1 MISPTNLPQAGTLAG
16 GATTAGVSALPVSA
30 LPFTGFGVLW
40 LVLAAVALIALGGAI
55 RRLVPSR
62 QA

>member
-16 GATTAGVSALPVSA
+16 GATTAGATA

-40 LVLAAVALIALGGAI
+40 LVLVAVALIALGGAI
-55 RRLVPSR
+55 RRLAPSR

>member
-16 GATTAGVSALPVSA
+16 GATTAGATA

-40 LVLAAVALIALGGAI
+40 LMLAAVALIALGGAI
-55 RRLVPSR
+55 RRLAPSR

>member
-16 GATTAGVSALPVSA
+16 GATAAGASA